1 MFFVGEL
8 NLWSMYPLLVF
19 WFAGQ
24 ESRGFKN
31 IRNTTFGGN
40 SAIRAAEHDHD
51 IMMQNRHRFR
61 AMATNLF
68 QPLGDSNGS
77 SSWTMMRYYRFLL

>member
-1 MFFVGEL
+1 MDV
-8 NLWSMYPLLVF
+8 
-19 WFAGQ
+19 
-24 ESRGFKN
+24 R
-31 IRNTTFGGN
+31 GN

-77 SSWTMMRYYRFLL
+77 LSWTMMRVLPFSVVGLSHTCSVLLNYCY

>member
-1 MFFVGEL
+1 MWENRMNASL
-8 NLWSMYPLLVF
+8 YW
-19 WFAGQ
+19 
-24 ESRGFKN
+24 
-31 IRNTTFGGN
+31 GN

-68 QPLGDSNGS
+68 QPLSYSNGS
-77 SSWTMMRYYRFLL
+77 LSWTMMQFYRFLL